1 MLKNKKGI
9 TLIAL
14 VVTIVVLLILAGV
27 TISLLLDE
35 NGIIAKS
42 KDARI
47 ETRASQVEDEVGMWK
62 QHNFINK
69 ESNQA
74 QESADTML
82 ANLISR
88 KLLTEE
94 EIDRDQELITIKKK
108 DGTIITEISYGDVTI
123 NISKSPENK
132 KSGYVELTVESV
144 EGMTIPIITNEE
156 ELNNFVNSLSEE
168 QKKDI
173 IKRSVPTW
181 VNNHDSSVNCT
192 TFEQVLEYWKNK
204 NWIEEATEELF
215 WNDIEI
221 KGGIDGFLR
230 GTLINLYLDRVTGK
244 INGYIVTNP
253 DNKESN
259 TYTAMDNGT
268 YAFKVKDLITG
279 KIYTK
284 KVQVTNVDKDI
295 VVEPENIADWEYTEE
310 DDGTITLTSYK
321 GTDTTVII
329 PNSINGKK
337 VKKLSG
343 DTTGSTAS
351 HAQYFSIWNKSIC
364 NGNEYDNASSGYCK
378 GQDTITKVIIS
389 PGIEEIESGG
399 ASSGVFT
406 YSTALKEIIIP
417 DTVVKIGP
425 GTFWGCKELKKVN
438 IPKKVDTI
446 SERTF
451 VHCTNLESITIPSNV
466 TSIGEDAFGVCKN
479 LSSIIIPSS
488 VTSIGN
494 MAFSY
499 CENLSNIII
508 PSSVTAI
515 GDYAFSGCRNL
526 LNITIPA
533 SVTTMGSEVFQG
545 NPILTSVNVSF
556 KEGEQPAGWNE
567 NWNVLSDG
575 YTVTVNYA
583 K

>member
-1 MLKNKKGI
+1 MLKKQKGI

-27 TISLLLDE
+27 TINLLLDE
-35 NGIIAKS
+35 NGIIVKS

-82 ANLISR
+82 ASLISK
-88 KLLTEE
+88 KLLTED

-108 DGTIITEISYGDVTI
+108 DGTIIKEISYSSVTI

-181 VNNHDSSVNCT
+181 VNDHDSSVNCT

-215 WNDIEI
+215 WNDIES
-221 KGGIDGFLR
+221 KGGIDGFLKAI
-230 GTLINLYLDRVTGK
+230 LVDLYLDRVTGK

-253 DNKESN
+253 DNEESN

-343 DTTGSTAS
+343 TIPSGY
-351 HAQYFSIWNKSIC
+351 HIEYFSIWNEKIR
-364 NGNEYDNASSGYCK
+364 NGNEHDNVSSGYCK

-389 PGIEEIESGG
+389 PGIEEIETSG
-399 ASSGVFT
+399 ASDGVFSL
-406 YSTALKEIIIP
+406 STALKEIIIP

-425 GTFWGCKELKKVN
+425 GAFWGCKELKKVN

-446 SERTF
+446 SNGTF
-451 VHCTNLESITIPSNV
+451 ACCTNLESITIPSNV
-466 TSIGEDAFGVCKN
+466 TSIGENAFGMCKN

-494 MAFSY
+494 Q
-499 CENLSNIII
+499 
-508 PSSVTAI
+508 
-515 GDYAFSGCRNL
+515 AFSGCRNL

-556 KEGEQPAGWNE
+556 KEGEQPAGWNK

>member
-42 KDARI
+42 KDART
-47 ETRASQVEDEVGMWK
+47 ETRVSQIEDEVGMWK

-82 ANLISR
+82 ESLISR
-88 KLLTEE
+88 KLLTED

-108 DGTIITEISYGDVTI
+108 DGTIVKEISYSNVTI
-123 NISKSPENK
+123 NISKTPATE
-132 KSGYVELTVESV
+132 KSGAVLLKIDSV
-144 EGMTIPIITNEE
+144 EGMTTITNEE

-181 VNNHDSSVNCT
+181 VNNNDSSVNCT

-215 WNDIEI
+215 WNDIES
-221 KGGIDGFLR
+221 KGGIDGFLEEI
-230 GTLINLYLDRVTGK
+230 LINLSLDRVTGK

-343 DTTGSTAS
+343 TIPSGY
-351 HAQYFSIWNKSIC
+351 HIGYFSIWNEEIR
-364 NGNEYDNASSGYCK
+364 NGNEHDNASSGYCK

-389 PGIEEIESGG
+389 PGIEEIETGG
-399 ASSGVFT
+399 ASRSVF
-406 YSTALKEIIIP
+406 A
-417 DTVVKIGP
+417 
-425 GTFWGCKELKKVN
+425 
-438 IPKKVDTI
+438 
-446 SERTF
+446 
-451 VHCTNLESITIPSNV
+451 
-466 TSIGEDAFGVCKN
+466 
-479 LSSIIIPSS
+479 
-488 VTSIGN
+488 
-494 MAFSY
+494 
-499 CENLSNIII
+499 
-508 PSSVTAI
+508 
-515 GDYAFSGCRNL
+515 
-526 LNITIPA
+526 
-533 SVTTMGSEVFQG
+533 
-545 NPILTSVNVSF
+545 
-556 KEGEQPAGWNE
+556 
-567 NWNVLSDG
+567 
-575 YTVTVNYA
+575 
-583 K
+583 

>member
-27 TISLLLDE
+27 TINLLLDE
-35 NGIIAKS
+35 NGIIVKS

-82 ANLISR
+82 ASLISK
-88 KLLTEE
+88 KLLTED

-108 DGTIITEISYGDVTI
+108 NGTIIREISYSSVTI

-156 ELNNFVNSLSEE
+156 ELNDFLSSLSKE

-173 IKRSVPTW
+173 IKRSLPTW
-181 VNNHDSSVNCT
+181 VNNRDSSANCM
-192 TFEQVLEYWKNK
+192 TFEQALEYFKNK
-204 NWIEEATEELF
+204 NWIEEATEEFF
-215 WNDIEI
+215 WNDIES

-230 GTLINLYLDRVTGK
+230 GTLIDLYLDRVTGK

-310 DDGTITLTSYK
+310 DDGTITITSYK

-343 DTTGSTAS
+343 TTPSGY
-351 HAQYFSIWNKSIC
+351 HIGYFSIWNEKIR
-364 NGNEYDNASSGYCK
+364 NGDEHDNASFGYCK

-389 PGIEEIESGG
+389 PGIEEIESGNLYD
-399 ASSGVFT
+399 GVFT

-417 DTVVKIGP
+417 DTVVKMGQ

-446 SERTF
+446 SKRTF

-466 TSIGEDAFGVCKN
+466 TSIGEDAFGLCKN

-494 MAFSY
+494 MAFAD

-556 KEGEQPAGWNE
+556 KEGEQPAGWNK

>member
-27 TISLLLDE
+27 TINLLLDE
-35 NGIIAKS
+35 NGIIVKS

-82 ANLISR
+82 ESLISR
-88 KLLTEE
+88 KLLTED

-108 DGTIITEISYGDVTI
+108 NGTIIREISYSSVTI

-168 QKKDI
+168 QKKNI
-173 IKRSVPTW
+173 IKRSVPAW
-181 VNNHDSSVNCT
+181 VNKNDSSVNCT
-192 TFEQVLEYWKNK
+192 TFEQVLENWKNK

-215 WNDIEI
+215 WNDIES
-221 KGGIDGFLR
+221 KGGIDGFLKAI
-230 GTLINLYLDRVTGK
+230 LVDLSLDRVTGK

-253 DNKESN
+253 DNEESN

-337 VKKLSG
+337 VKKISG
-343 DTTGSTAS
+343 DSTGSTAS

-364 NGNEYDNASSGYCK
+364 NGDERDNASFGYCK
-378 GQDTITKVIIS
+378 GQDTITKVVIS
-389 PGIEEIESGG
+389 PGIEEIEEE
-399 ASSGVFT
+399 AFEL
-406 YSTALKEIIIP
+406 STALKEIIIP
-417 DTVVKIGP
+417 DTVVKMGQR
-425 GTFWGCKELKKVN
+425 TFWGCKELKKVN
-438 IPKKVDTI
+438 ISKKLDTI
-446 SERTF
+446 SSNVF
-451 VHCTNLESITIPSNV
+451 DSCTNLESITIPS
-466 TSIGEDAFGVCKN
+466 
-479 LSSIIIPSS
+479 S
-488 VTSIGN
+488 VTSIGYQ
-494 MAFSY
+494 AFSV
-499 CENLSNIII
+499 CS
-508 PSSVTAI
+508 
-515 GDYAFSGCRNL
+515 NL

-533 SVTTMGSEVFQG
+533 SVTSIGNRAFSGCDNLLNITIPSSVTTMGSGVFSYI
-545 NPILTSVNVSF
+545 PSITVNVPF
-556 KEGEQPAGWNE
+556 KEGEQPSGWDA
-567 NWNVLSDG
+567 NWNQTNSDC
-575 YTVTVNYA
+575 TITVNYA

>member
-1 MLKNKKGI
+1 MLKKQKGI

-27 TISLLLDE
+27 TINLLLDE
-35 NGIIAKS
+35 NGIVVKS

-82 ANLISR
+82 ASLISK
-88 KLLTEE
+88 KLLTED
-94 EIDRDQELITIKKK
+94 EIDREQELITIKKK
-108 DGTIITEISYGDVTI
+108 NGTIIREISYSSVTI

-144 EGMTIPIITNEE
+144 EGMTVPIITNEE

-181 VNNHDSSVNCT
+181 VNNNDSSVNCT

-215 WNDIEI
+215 WNDIES

-337 VKKLSG
+337 VKKISG

-364 NGNEYDNASSGYCK
+364 NGNEHDNASGGYCK
-378 GQDTITKVIIS
+378 GQDTITKVVIS
-389 PGIEEIESGG
+389 PGIEEIE
-399 ASSGVFT
+399 AEAFEL
-406 YSTALKEIIIP
+406 STGLQEMIIS
-417 DTVVKIGP
+417 DTVVKMGER
-425 GTFWGCKELKKVN
+425 TFWGCKNLKKVN
-438 IPKKVDTI
+438 ISKKLDTI
-446 SERTF
+446 SSSVF
-451 VHCTNLESITIPSNV
+451 ASCTNLESITIPPTV
-466 TSIGEDAFGVCKN
+466 KSIEGGV
-479 LSSIIIPSS
+479 
-488 VTSIGN
+488 
-494 MAFSY
+494 FWE

-508 PSSVTAI
+508 PS
-515 GDYAFSGCRNL
+515 G
-526 LNITIPA
+526 
-533 SVTTMGSEVFQG
+533 VTTMGSEVFSYI
-545 NPILTSVNVSF
+545 PSITVNVPF
-556 KEGEQPAGWNE
+556 KEGEQPSGWDA
-567 NWNVLSDG
+567 NWNQTNSNC
-575 YTVTVNYA
+575 TITVNYA

>member
-27 TISLLLDE
+27 TINLLLDE
-35 NGIIAKS
+35 NGIIVKS

-82 ANLISR
+82 ASLISK
-88 KLLTEE
+88 KLLTED

-108 DGTIITEISYGDVTI
+108 DGTIIKEISYSSVTI

-168 QKKDI
+168 QKKNI
-173 IKRSVPTW
+173 IKRSVPAW
-181 VNNHDSSVNCT
+181 VNKNDSSVNCT

-215 WNDIEI
+215 WNDIES
-221 KGGIDGFLR
+221 KGGIDGFLKAI
-230 GTLINLYLDRVTGK
+230 LINLYLDRATGK

-253 DNKESN
+253 DNEESN

-343 DTTGSTAS
+343 TTPSGY
-351 HAQYFSIWNKSIC
+351 HIGYFSIWNAEIR
-364 NGNEYDNASSGYCK
+364 NGNEHDNVSFGYCK

-389 PGIEEIESGG
+389 PGIEEIGT
-399 ASSGVFT
+399 ASDGVFT

-425 GTFWGCKELKKVN
+425 ATFWGCKELKKVN

-446 SERTF
+446 SESTF
-451 VHCTNLESITIPSNV
+451 AFCTNLESITIPSNV
-466 TSIGEDAFGVCKN
+466 TSIGENAFGMCKN
-479 LSSIIIPSS
+479 LSS
-488 VTSIGN
+488 
-494 MAFSY
+494 
-499 CENLSNIII
+499 III

-515 GDYAFSGCRNL
+515 GDYAFSGCENLSNIIIPSSVTSIGNHAFSGCSNL

-533 SVTTMGSEVFQG
+533 SVTTMGSEVFG
-545 NPILTSVNVSF
+545 IIPSITVNVPF
-556 KEGEQPAGWNE
+556 KEGEQPSGWDA
-567 NWNVLSDG
+567 NWNQTNSDC
-575 YTVTVNYA
+575 TITVNYA

>member
-1 MLKNKKGI
+1 MLKKQKGI

-27 TISLLLDE
+27 TINLLLDE
-35 NGIIAKS
+35 NGIIVKS

-69 ESNQA
+69 ESNQE

-82 ANLISR
+82 ASLISK
-88 KLLTEE
+88 KLLTED

-108 DGTIITEISYGDVTI
+108 NGTIIREISYSSVTI

-144 EGMTIPIITNEE
+144 EGMTIPIITNEK
-156 ELNNFVNSLSEE
+156 ELNDFLNSLSKE

-173 IKRSVPTW
+173 IKRSLPTW
-181 VNNHDSSVNCT
+181 VNNRDSSANCM
-192 TFEQVLEYWKNK
+192 TFEQALEYFKNK
-204 NWIEEATEELF
+204 NWIEEATEEFF
-215 WNDIEI
+215 WNDIES
-221 KGGIDGFLR
+221 KGGIDGFL
-230 GTLINLYLDRVTGK
+230 GEILVNLYLDRVTGK

-253 DNKESN
+253 DNEESN

-337 VKKLSG
+337 VKKISG

-364 NGNEYDNASSGYCK
+364 NGNEHDNASGGYCK
-378 GQDTITKVIIS
+378 GQDTITKVVIS
-389 PGIEEIESGG
+389 PGIEEIE
-399 ASSGVFT
+399 AEAFEL
-406 YSTALKEIIIP
+406 STGLQEMIIS
-417 DTVVKIGP
+417 DTVVKMGER
-425 GTFWGCKELKKVN
+425 TFWGCKNLKKVN
-438 IPKKVDTI
+438 ISKKLDTI
-446 SERTF
+446 SSSVF
-451 VHCTNLESITIPSNV
+451 ASCTNLESITIPPTV
-466 TSIGEDAFGVCKN
+466 KSIEGGV
-479 LSSIIIPSS
+479 
-488 VTSIGN
+488 
-494 MAFSY
+494 FWE

-508 PSSVTAI
+508 PSSVTSI
-515 GDYAFSGCRNL
+515 GDEAFMACKNL
-526 LNITIPA
+526 SNIIIPS
-533 SVTTMGSEVFQG
+533 SVTTMGSGMFSYI
-545 NPILTSVNVSF
+545 PSITVNVPF
-556 KEGEQPAGWNE
+556 KEGEQPSGWDA
-567 NWNVLSDG
+567 NWNQTNSDC
-575 YTVTVNYA
+575 TITVNYA

>member
-27 TISLLLDE
+27 TINLLLDE
-35 NGIIAKS
+35 NGIIVKS

-69 ESNQA
+69 ESNQE

-82 ANLISR
+82 ASLISK
-88 KLLTEE
+88 KLLTED

-108 DGTIITEISYGDVTI
+108 DGTIIKEISYSSVTI

-144 EGMTIPIITNEE
+144 EGMTIPIITNEK
-156 ELNNFVNSLSEE
+156 ELNDFLNSLSKE

-173 IKRSVPTW
+173 IKRSLPTW
-181 VNNHDSSVNCT
+181 VNNRDSSVNCT

-215 WNDIEI
+215 WNDIES
-221 KGGIDGFLR
+221 KGGIDGFLKAI
-230 GTLINLYLDRVTGK
+230 LVDLYLDRVTGK

-253 DNKESN
+253 DNEESN

-268 YAFKVKDLITG
+268 YAFKVKDLIIG

-310 DDGTITLTSYK
+310 DDGTITITSYK

-343 DTTGSTAS
+343 TIPSGGYHTG
-351 HAQYFSIWNKSIC
+351 YFSIWNEEIR
-364 NGNEYDNASSGYCK
+364 NGNEHDNASFGYCK

-389 PGIEEIESGG
+389 PGIEEIESGDVLY
-399 ASSGVFT
+399 GVFT
-406 YSTALKEIIIP
+406 YSTALEEIIIP
-417 DTVVKIGP
+417 DTVVKMGQ

-446 SERTF
+446 SKHTF

-466 TSIGEDAFGVCKN
+466 ITIEEDAFGLCK
-479 LSSIIIPSS
+479 
-488 VTSIGN
+488 
-494 MAFSY
+494 
-499 CENLSNIII
+499 NLSNIII
-508 PSSVTAI
+508 PSSVTSI
-515 GDYAFSGCRNL
+515 GDQAFSGCDNL

-533 SVTTMGSEVFQG
+533 SVTTMGSEVFG
-545 NPILTSVNVSF
+545 IIPSITVNVPF
-556 KEGEQPAGWNE
+556 KEGEQPSGWDA
-567 NWNVLSDG
+567 NWNQTNSDC
-575 YTVTVNYA
+575 TITVNYA

>member
-1 MLKNKKGI
+1 MLKKQKGI

-27 TISLLLDE
+27 TINLLLDE
-35 NGIIAKS
+35 NGIVVKS

-69 ESNQA
+69 ESNQE

-82 ANLISR
+82 ASLISK
-88 KLLTEE
+88 KLLTED

-108 DGTIITEISYGDVTI
+108 NGTIIREISYSSVTI

-144 EGMTIPIITNEE
+144 EGMTIPIITNEK
-156 ELNNFVNSLSEE
+156 ELNDFLNSLSKE

-173 IKRSVPTW
+173 IKRSLPTW
-181 VNNHDSSVNCT
+181 VNDRDSSANCM
-192 TFEQVLEYWKNK
+192 TFEQALEYFKNK
-204 NWIEEATEELF
+204 NWIEEATEEFF
-215 WNDIEI
+215 WNDIES
-221 KGGIDGFLR
+221 KGGIDGFL
-230 GTLINLYLDRVTGK
+230 GEILVNLYLDRVTGK

-253 DNKESN
+253 DNEESN

-337 VKKLSG
+337 VKKISG

-364 NGNEYDNASSGYCK
+364 NGNEHDNASGGYCK
-378 GQDTITKVIIS
+378 GQDTITKVVIS
-389 PGIEEIESGG
+389 PGIEEIE
-399 ASSGVFT
+399 AEAFEL
-406 YSTALKEIIIP
+406 STGLQEMIIS
-417 DTVVKIGP
+417 DTVVKMGER
-425 GTFWGCKELKKVN
+425 TFWGCKNLKKVN
-438 IPKKVDTI
+438 ISKKLDTI
-446 SERTF
+446 SSSVF
-451 VHCTNLESITIPSNV
+451 ASCTNLESITIPPTV
-466 TSIGEDAFGVCKN
+466 KSIEGGV
-479 LSSIIIPSS
+479 
-488 VTSIGN
+488 
-494 MAFSY
+494 FWE

-508 PSSVTAI
+508 PSSVTSI
-515 GDYAFSGCRNL
+515 GNEAFMACKNL
-526 LNITIPA
+526 SNIIIPS
-533 SVTTMGSEVFQG
+533 SVTTMGSGVFSYI
-545 NPILTSVNVSF
+545 PSITVNVPF
-556 KEGEQPAGWNE
+556 KEGEQPSGWDA
-567 NWNVLSDG
+567 NWNQTNSDC
-575 YTVTVNYA
+575 TITVNYA

>member
-1 MLKNKKGI
+1 MLKKQKGI

-27 TISLLLDE
+27 TINLLLDE
-35 NGIIAKS
+35 NGIIVKS

-69 ESNQA
+69 ESNQE

-82 ANLISR
+82 ASLISK
-88 KLLTEE
+88 KLLTED

-108 DGTIITEISYGDVTI
+108 DGTIIKEISYSSVTI

-144 EGMTIPIITNEE
+144 EGMTIPIITNEK
-156 ELNNFVNSLSEE
+156 ELNDFLNSLSKE

-181 VNNHDSSVNCT
+181 VNNNDSSVNCT
-192 TFEQVLEYWKNK
+192 TFEQVLEYFKNK
-204 NWIEEATEELF
+204 NWIEEATEEFF
-215 WNDIEI
+215 WKDIES

-230 GTLINLYLDRVTGK
+230 VTLIDLCLDRVTGK

-343 DTTGSTAS
+343 TTPSLAVGT
-351 HAQYFSIWNKSIC
+351 HKVYFSIWNAEIR
-364 NGNEYDNASSGYCK
+364 NGNEHDNASGGYCK
-378 GQDTITKVIIS
+378 GQDTITKVVIS
-389 PGIEEIESGG
+389 PGIEEIE
-399 ASSGVFT
+399 AEAFEL
-406 YSTALKEIIIP
+406 STGLQEMIIS
-417 DTVVKIGP
+417 DTVVKMGER
-425 GTFWGCKELKKVN
+425 TFWGCKNLKKVN
-438 IPKKVDTI
+438 ISKKLDTI
-446 SERTF
+446 SSSVF
-451 VHCTNLESITIPSNV
+451 DSCTNLESITIPPTV
-466 TSIGEDAFGVCKN
+466 KSIEGGVFWQCK
-479 LSSIIIPSS
+479 
-488 VTSIGN
+488 
-494 MAFSY
+494 
-499 CENLSNIII
+499 NLSNIII
-508 PSSVTAI
+508 PSSVT
-515 GDYAFSGCRNL
+515 
-526 LNITIPA
+526 
-533 SVTTMGSEVFQG
+533 TMGSGVFSYI
-545 NPILTSVNVSF
+545 PSITVNVPF
-556 KEGEQPAGWNE
+556 KEGEQPSGWDA
-567 NWNVLSDG
+567 NWNQTNSDC
-575 YTVTVNYA
+575 TITVNYA

>member
-1 MLKNKKGI
+1 MLKKQKGI

-27 TISLLLDE
+27 TINLLLDE
-35 NGIIAKS
+35 NGIIVKS

-82 ANLISR
+82 ASLISK
-88 KLLTEE
+88 KLLTED

-108 DGTIITEISYGDVTI
+108 NGTIIREISYSSVTI

-343 DTTGSTAS
+343 DTTSSTAS

-364 NGNEYDNASSGYCK
+364 NGNEHDNASGGYCK
-378 GQDTITKVIIS
+378 GQDTITKVVIS
-389 PGIEEIESGG
+389 PGIEEIE
-399 ASSGVFT
+399 AEAFEL
-406 YSTALKEIIIP
+406 STGLQEMIIS
-417 DTVVKIGP
+417 DTVVKMGER
-425 GTFWGCKELKKVN
+425 TFWGCKNLKKVN
-438 IPKKVDTI
+438 ISKKLDTI
-446 SERTF
+446 SSSVF
-451 VHCTNLESITIPSNV
+451 ASCTNLESITIPPTV
-466 TSIGEDAFGVCKN
+466 KSIEGGV
-479 LSSIIIPSS
+479 
-488 VTSIGN
+488 
-494 MAFSY
+494 FWE

-508 PSSVTAI
+508 PS
-515 GDYAFSGCRNL
+515 G
-526 LNITIPA
+526 
-533 SVTTMGSEVFQG
+533 VTTMGSEVFQG

>member
-1 MLKNKKGI
+1 M
-9 TLIAL
+9 
-14 VVTIVVLLILAGV
+14 
-27 TISLLLDE
+27 
-35 NGIIAKS
+35 
-42 KDARI
+42 
-47 ETRASQVEDEVGMWK
+47 
-62 QHNFINK
+62 
-69 ESNQA
+69 
-74 QESADTML
+74 
-82 ANLISR
+82 
-88 KLLTEE
+88 
-94 EIDRDQELITIKKK
+94 
-108 DGTIITEISYGDVTI
+108 
-123 NISKSPENK
+123 
-132 KSGYVELTVESV
+132 
-144 EGMTIPIITNEE
+144 
-156 ELNNFVNSLSEE
+156 
-168 QKKDI
+168 
-173 IKRSVPTW
+173 
-181 VNNHDSSVNCT
+181 
-192 TFEQVLEYWKNK
+192 
-204 NWIEEATEELF
+204 
-215 WNDIEI
+215 
-221 KGGIDGFLR
+221 
-230 GTLINLYLDRVTGK
+230 DRVTGK

-343 DTTGSTAS
+343 TIPSGY
-351 HAQYFSIWNKSIC
+351 HIEYFSIWNEKIR
-364 NGNEYDNASSGYCK
+364 NGKEHDNASFGYCK

-389 PGIEEIESGG
+389 PGIEEIETSG
-399 ASSGVFT
+399 ASDGVFSL
-406 YSTALKEIIIP
+406 STALKEIIIP
-417 DTVVKIGP
+417 DTVVKIGQ

-446 SERTF
+446 SNGTF
-451 VHCTNLESITIPSNV
+451 ACCTNLESITIPSNV
-466 TSIGEDAFGVCKN
+466 TSIGENAFGMCKN

-494 MAFSY
+494 VAFSY

-508 PSSVTAI
+508 PSSVTSI
-515 GDYAFSGCRNL
+515 GDQAFSGCSNL

-556 KEGEQPAGWNE
+556 KEGEQPAGWNK

>member
-27 TISLLLDE
+27 TINLLLDE
-35 NGIIAKS
+35 NGIIVKS

-69 ESNQA
+69 ESNQE

-82 ANLISR
+82 ASLISK
-88 KLLTEE
+88 KLLTED

-108 DGTIITEISYGDVTI
+108 DGTIIKEISYSSVTI

-144 EGMTIPIITNEE
+144 EGMTIPIITNEK
-156 ELNNFVNSLSEE
+156 ELNDFLNSLSKE

-173 IKRSVPTW
+173 IKRSLPTW
-181 VNNHDSSVNCT
+181 VNNRDSSANCM
-192 TFEQVLEYWKNK
+192 TFEQALEYFKNK
-204 NWIEEATEELF
+204 NWIEEATEEFF
-215 WNDIEI
+215 WNDIES

-295 VVEPENIADWEYTEE
+295 VVEPENIADW
-310 DDGTITLTSYK
+310 
-321 GTDTTVII
+321 DTQ
-329 PNSINGKK
+329 KK
-337 VKKLSG
+337 
-343 DTTGSTAS
+343 
-351 HAQYFSIWNKSIC
+351 
-364 NGNEYDNASSGYCK
+364 
-378 GQDTITKVIIS
+378 
-389 PGIEEIESGG
+389 
-399 ASSGVFT
+399 
-406 YSTALKEIIIP
+406 
-417 DTVVKIGP
+417 
-425 GTFWGCKELKKVN
+425 
-438 IPKKVDTI
+438 
-446 SERTF
+446 
-451 VHCTNLESITIPSNV
+451 
-466 TSIGEDAFGVCKN
+466 
-479 LSSIIIPSS
+479 
-488 VTSIGN
+488 
-494 MAFSY
+494 M
-499 CENLSNIII
+499 
-508 PSSVTAI
+508 
-515 GDYAFSGCRNL
+515 
-526 LNITIPA
+526 
-533 SVTTMGSEVFQG
+533 M
-545 NPILTSVNVSF
+545 
-556 KEGEQPAGWNE
+556 EQ
-567 NWNVLSDG
+567 
-575 YTVTVNYA
+575 
-583 K
+583 